1 MNRNRIGAAVGAAVV
16 AGLLALTISAVA
28 GASAKQTA
36 KAAKF
41 KPGGTFVV
49 GMTKG
54 EPDAL
59 DPTLARTFS
68 GREVF
73 LTMCE
78 KLYDLNAKTSIVP
91 QLASALP
98 KVSQNKL
105 TVTIS
110 LRHGIKFNDGT
121 QFNSAAVV
129 KTIQHYLTAK
139 GSVRASEIAA
149 VKSVTAKG
157 KYAVVFHLKSAYS
170 PLTAQL
176 ADRAGMILSPKALGK
191 LGLNFA
197 RDPVCVGPY
206 MYKSRI
212 AGDSITVVKSPFY
225 YAKNK
230 AHFAK
235 IVFKIYNDTTAAAQA
250 LKAGTVQAIDALAPT
265 DISGIKADKSLRV
278 INATGLG
285 YGGITI
291 NIGNKNGLLKL
302 PYQNVGTDLASSPKL
317 REAFEMAINRNTL
330 NKVVFNNTVLPG
342 CTPISPSSSWFDK
355 SVKCTG
361 YNPTKAKQLVQQSGI
376 SSPTVNLMVP
386 TGTVAL
392 REAQFIQA
400 EESAVGIKL
409 NVQSTD
415 FVTSLSK
422 ADAGTYDAFLIGWS
436 GRVDPDGNIFGFV
449 ATTGTLNDSGYSNSH
464 LDRFLNRAR
473 SASTVK
479 ARRAYYKAVVEQVIN
494 NRPLIYLDH
503 PVAFSGSSKKVSG
516 VTMYPDTLL
525 RVAFAGYTK

>member
-1 MNRNRIGAAVGAAVV
+1 MRGKRIGVAVGAVV
-16 AGLLALTISAVA
+16 AAGLLTVSISVAA
-28 GASAKQTA
+28 GASAKA
-36 KAAKF
+36 SKF
-41 KPGGTFVV
+41 KKGGTLTVA
-49 GMTKG
+49 MTQG

-78 KLYDLNAKTSIVP
+78 KLYDLNAKTHIVP
-91 QLASALP
+91 QLAAALP
-98 KVSQNKL
+98 KVSKNKL
-105 TVTIS
+105 SMTVK

-121 QFNSAAVV
+121 AFTSAAVV
-129 KTIQHYLTAK
+129 KTIRHYLTAK
-139 GSVRASEIAA
+139 GSVRASEISA
-149 VKSVTAKG
+149 VKSITAKG
-157 KYAVVFHLKSAYS
+157 KYAVVFHLKSPYS

-176 ADRAGMILSPKALGK
+176 ADRAGMILSAKQLGK

-197 RDPVCVGPY
+197 KHPVCVGPF
-206 MYKSRI
+206 MYKGRI

-225 YAKNK
+225 YNK
-230 AHFAK
+230 SKVHFSK
-235 IVFKIYNDTTAAAQA
+235 IVFKIYNDTTAAAEA

-265 DISGIKADKSLRV
+265 DIAGIKADKSLNV
-278 INATGLG
+278 KKAAGLG

-302 PYQNVGTDLASSPKL
+302 PYQNVGTDLAKSPAL
-317 REAFEMAINRNTL
+317 RKAFEMAINRNTL
-330 NKVVFNNTVLPG
+330 ARVVFNHTVLPG
-342 CTPISPSSSWFDK
+342 CTAISPSSSWFDK
-355 SVKCTG
+355 SIKCT
-361 YNPTKAKQLVQQSGI
+361 PFSPKQAKQLVQKSGI
-376 SSPTVNLMVP
+376 SNPTVNLMVP

-400 EESAVGIKL
+400 EEAAVGIKV

-415 FVTSLSK
+415 FVTALSK

-449 ATTGTLNDSGYSNSH
+449 ATSGTLNDSGYSQKSVDQ
-464 LDRFLNRAR
+464 LLN
-473 SASTVK
+473 K
-479 ARRAYYKAVVEQVIN
+479 ARRSGSTKSRRSDYKAVIGQITKD
-494 NRPLIYLDH
+494 RPLIYLDH
-503 PVAFSGSSKKVSG
+503 PIAVAGFSKKVAGIS
-516 VTMYPDTLL
+516 MYPDTLL

>member
-1 MNRNRIGAAVGAAVV
+1 MNRNRIAAAVGAAVA
-16 AGLLALTISAVA
+16 AGLLALAISASA
-28 GASAKQTA
+28 GASASH
-36 KAAKF
+36 AAKF
-41 KPGGTFVV
+41 KQGGTLTVA
-49 GMTKG
+49 MTQG

-78 KLYDLNAKTSIVP
+78 KLYDLNAKSAIVP

-98 KVSQNKL
+98 TVSKNKL
-105 TVTIS
+105 SVTVP

-121 QFNSAAVV
+121 AFNSGAVV
-129 KTIQHYLTAK
+129 KTIRHYLTAK
-139 GSVRASEIAA
+139 GSVRASEISA
-149 VKSVTAKG
+149 VKSISAKG
-157 KYAVVFHLKSAYS
+157 KYAVVFHLSSPYS

-197 RDPVCVGPY
+197 RHPVCVGPF
-206 MYKSRI
+206 MYKGRV

-230 AHFAK
+230 VHFSK

-265 DISGIKADKSLRV
+265 DIASIKADKSLRV
-278 INATGLG
+278 NRATGLG

-302 PYQNVGTDLASSPKL
+302 PYQNVGTDLASSAKL

-355 SVKCTG
+355 SIKCTP
-361 YNPTKAKQLVQQSGI
+361 YNPAKAKQLVQQSGI
-376 SSPTVNLMVP
+376 SNPTVNLMVP

-400 EESAVGIKL
+400 EEAAVGIKL

-436 GRVDPDGNIFGFV
+436 GRVDPDGNIYGFV
-449 ATTGTLNDSGYSNSH
+449 ATQGTLNDSGYSNPH
-464 LDRFLNRAR
+464 LDRFLNHAR
-473 SASTVK
+473 SASTTK
-479 ARRAYYKAVVEQVIN
+479 ARRNYYKAVVEQIIN

-503 PVAFSGSSKKVSG
+503 PITFSGISKRVSG

-525 RVAFAGYTK
+525 RVAFAGYTQ

>member
-1 MNRNRIGAAVGAAVV
+1 MNGKRIGAAVGAGVV
-16 AGLLALTISAVA
+16 AGLLALIISAAA
-28 GASAKQTA
+28 GASARQA
-36 KAAKF
+36 VKF
-41 KPGGTFVV
+41 KNGGTLTVA
-49 GMTKG
+49 MTQG
-54 EPDAL
+54 EPDAI

-78 KLYDLNAKTSIVP
+78 KLYDLNAKTQIVP

-98 KVSQNKL
+98 TVSSNKL
-105 TVTIS
+105 TMTVP

-121 QFNSAAVV
+121 PFTASAVV
-129 KTIQHYLTAK
+129 KTEMHYLTAT
-139 GSVRASEIAA
+139 GSVRASEISA

-157 KYAVVFHLKSAYS
+157 KYAVVFHLKSPYS

-176 ADRAGMILSPKALGK
+176 ADRSGMILAPKELGK

-197 RDPVCVGPY
+197 RDPVCVGPF
-206 MYKSRI
+206 MYKGRV
-212 AGDSITVVKSPFY
+212 AGNSITVVKSPFY

-230 AHFAK
+230 VHFAK
-235 IVFKIYNDTTAAAQA
+235 IVFKIYNDTTAAAEA

-265 DISGIKADKSLRV
+265 DIPGIKADKSLHV
-278 INATGLG
+278 VKAAGLG

-302 PYQNVGTDLASSPKL
+302 PYTNVGTDLASSSKL

-355 SVKCTG
+355 SIKCTA
-361 YNPTKAKQLVQQSGI
+361 YNPGKAKSLVKASGI
-376 SSPTVNLMVP
+376 SNPTVNLMVP

-392 REAQFIQA
+392 REAQFLQA
-400 EESAVGIKL
+400 EEAAVGIKL

-422 ADAGTYDAFLIGWS
+422 ADAGTFDAFLIGWS
-436 GRVDPDGNIFGFV
+436 GRVDPDGNIYGFV
-449 ATTGTLNDSGYSNSH
+449 ETQGTLNDSGYSNPH
-464 LDRFLNRAR
+464 LDRFLTRAR
-473 SASTVK
+473 SASTTK
-479 ARRAYYKAVVEQVIN
+479 ARQAYYKAAIEQIIN

-503 PVAFSGSSKKVSG
+503 PITYAGISNKVSG

-525 RVAFAGYTK
+525 RVAFAGYTG

>member
-1 MNRNRIGAAVGAAVV
+1 MNRNRIGAAVGVAVAA
-16 AGLLALTISAVA
+16 ALLALTISAAA
-28 GASAKQTA
+28 GASGKQ
-36 KAAKF
+36 AAKF
-41 KPGGTFVV
+41 KQGGTLVV
-49 GMTKG
+49 AMTNG

-78 KLYDLNAKTSIVP
+78 KLYDLDSHANIVP
-91 QLASALP
+91 QLAAALP
-98 KVSQNKL
+98 KISKNKL
-105 TVTIS
+105 TVTIP

-121 QFNSAAVV
+121 AFNANAVV
-129 KTIQHYLTAK
+129 KTMQHYLTAK
-139 GSVRASEIAA
+139 GSVRASEISA
-149 VKSVTAKG
+149 VTSVKAKG
-157 KYAVVFHLKSAYS
+157 KYTVVFHLKAAYS

-197 RDPVCVGPY
+197 RGPVCVGPF
-206 MYKSRI
+206 MYKNRI

-230 AHFAK
+230 VHFSK

-250 LKAGTVQAIDALAPT
+250 LKAGTVQAVDGIAST
-265 DISGIKADKSLRV
+265 DLPGIKADGALRV
-278 INATGLG
+278 ERAAGLG

-291 NIGNKNGLLKL
+291 NIGNRNGLLKL

-317 REAFEMAINRNTL
+317 RQAFEMAINRSTL
-330 NKVVFNNTVLPG
+330 NKVVFNGTVLPG
-342 CTPISPSSSWFDK
+342 CTPISPSSAWFDK
-355 SVKCTG
+355 SIKCTP
-361 YNPTKAKQLVQQSGI
+361 YNPNQAKQLVQASGI
-376 SSPTVNLMVP
+376 SNPTVNLMVP

-400 EESAVGIKL
+400 EEQAVGIKV

-449 ATTGTLNDSGYSNSH
+449 ATTGTLNDSGYSNSKV
-464 LDRFLNRAR
+464 DRFLNRAR
-473 SASTVK
+473 SASTTK
-479 ARRAYYKAVVEQVIN
+479 SRRSYYKAIITNILN

-503 PVAFSGSSKKVSG
+503 PIAFSGVSTRVSG

>member
-1 MNRNRIGAAVGAAVV
+1 MNRNRIGAAVGAGV
-16 AGLLALTISAVA
+16 AAALLALTISAAA
-28 GASAKQTA
+28 GASAD

-41 KPGGTFVV
+41 KAGGTFVV
-49 GMTKG
+49 GMTLG

-59 DPTLARTFS
+59 DPTVARTFS

-73 LTMCE
+73 LTTCE
-78 KLYDLNAKTSIVP
+78 KLYDLNKKTQIVP
-91 QLASALP
+91 QLASGLP
-98 KVSQNKL
+98 SISKNKL
-105 TVTIS
+105 TVTIP

-121 QFNSAAVV
+121 AFNANAVV
-129 KTIQHYLTAK
+129 KTMKRYQTFK
-139 GSVRASEIAA
+139 GSVRASEISA

-157 KYAVVFHLKSAYS
+157 QYTVVFHLKVPYS
-170 PLTAQL
+170 PLVAQL
-176 ADRAGMILSPKALGK
+176 ADRSGMILSPKQTAKTGA
-191 LGLNFA
+191 NFA
-197 RDPVCVGPY
+197 RHPVCVGPF
-206 MYKSRI
+206 MYKGRI
-212 AGDSITVVKSPFY
+212 AGDSITVVRSPFY

-230 AHFAK
+230 VHFAK

-250 LKAGTVQAIDALAPT
+250 LKAGTVQAIDAIAPT
-265 DISGIKADKSLRV
+265 DISGIKADKSLHV
-278 INATGLG
+278 INAAGLG

-302 PYQNVGTDLASSPKL
+302 PYSNVGTDLARSPAL
-317 REAFEMAINRNTL
+317 RKAFEMAINRNTL
-330 NKVVFNNTVLPG
+330 NRVVFNKTVLPG

-355 SVKCTG
+355 SIKCTG
-361 YNPTKAKQLVQQSGI
+361 YNPNQAKQLVQSSGI
-376 SSPTVNLMVP
+376 SNPTVNLMVP

-400 EESAVGIKL
+400 EEQAVGIKV

-436 GRVDPDGNIFGFV
+436 GRVDPDGNIYGFV
-449 ATTGTLNDSGYSNSH
+449 ATSGTLNDSGYSSGH

-473 SASTVK
+473 SASTTK
-479 ARRAYYKAVVEQVIN
+479 ARRNYYKGAVEQILN

-503 PVAFSGSSKKVSG
+503 PIAFSGITTRVAG
-516 VTMYPDTLL
+516 VTLYPDTLL
-525 RVAFAGYTK
+525 RVAFAGYTQ

>member
-1 MNRNRIGAAVGAAVV
+1 MNGKRIGAAVGAGVA
-16 AGLLALTISAVA
+16 AGLLALVISAAA
-28 GASAKQTA
+28 GASAKQA
-36 KAAKF
+36 HAVKF
-41 KPGGTFVV
+41 KNGGTFTVA
-49 GMTKG
+49 MTNG

-78 KLYDLNAKTSIVP
+78 KLYDLNKQTQIVP
-91 QLASALP
+91 QLAAALP
-98 KVSQNKL
+98 TVSSDKL
-105 TVTIS
+105 SMTVK

-121 QFNSAAVV
+121 PFNAAAVV
-129 KTIQHYLTAK
+129 KTEMHYLTAT
-139 GSVRASEIAA
+139 GSVRASEISA

-157 KYAVVFHLKSAYS
+157 KYAVVFHLKAPYS

-197 RDPVCVGPY
+197 RSPVCVGPF
-206 MYKSRI
+206 MYKGRI

-230 AHFAK
+230 VHFAK

-250 LKAGTVQAIDALAPT
+250 LKAGTVQAIDAIAPT
-265 DISGIKADKSLRV
+265 DIPSIKADNALNV
-278 INATGLG
+278 IKAAGLG

-355 SVKCTG
+355 SIKCTP
-361 YNPTKAKQLVQQSGI
+361 YNPNQAKQLVKASGI
-376 SSPTVNLMVP
+376 SNPTVNLMVP

-400 EESAVGIKL
+400 EEAAVGIKL

-422 ADAGTYDAFLIGWS
+422 ADAGTFDAFLIGWS
-436 GRVDPDGNIFGFV
+436 GRVDPDGNIYGFV
-449 ATTGTLNDSGYSNSH
+449 ATPGTLNDSGYSNAH

-473 SASTVK
+473 SASTTK
-479 ARRAYYKAVVEQVIN
+479 ARKAYYKAAVTQIIN

-503 PVAFSGSSKKVSG
+503 PITYSGITKKVSG
-516 VTMYPDTLL
+516 VTLYPDTLL